1 MNLYRQ
7 LLYSYFSFAR
17 QCGQG
22 VDGYHCAETAIV
34 QDMNQAL
41 SKTLAQKREAWI
53 TPDTIENYRQHLQ
66 IAALRRRSVVS
77 YALGEDAHSLC
88 SRQMKWRSGSRS
100 LRVQSY
106 ADCSFATVWGL
117 VRPAVCRFSF

>member
-1 MNLYRQ
+1 MKPISAVVVFLF
-7 LLYSYFSFAR
+7 LICSAVWAS
-17 QCGQG
+17 

-106 ADCSFATVWGL
+106 ADCSDRKSV
-117 VRPAVCRFSF
+117 V